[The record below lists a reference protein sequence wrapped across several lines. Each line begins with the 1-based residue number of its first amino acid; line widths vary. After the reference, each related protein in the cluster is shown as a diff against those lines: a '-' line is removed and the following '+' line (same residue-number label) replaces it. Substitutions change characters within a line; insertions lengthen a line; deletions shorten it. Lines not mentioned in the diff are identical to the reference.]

1 MFTNEMFMNI
11 TLMFMNIL
19 EMFMNIS
26 TTVTERF
33 FYIDVHELTVMFTNS
48 AP

>member
-33 FYIDVHELTVMFTNS
+33 FYTVMFTNS
-48 AP
+48 P